1 MAPPATISQIHERYT
16 PVLANAA
23 QGAFG
28 KGASLAELPNQLDM
42 WQTTLLAPVSL
53 NGVGVH
59 SGAEVC
65 LTLRPAQANTGIVF
79 VRTDVDN
86 IEDAT
91 IPALTHNVCEVTLSS
106 KIGNHAGHVVGTVE
120 HLMAALAILRVD
132 NVIVEI
138 DGAEVPIMD
147 GSAAPFVE
155 AIERVGIKTLSA
167 TRRVIRILRPVRV
180 DAGDSY
186 CELLPDTQS
195 VFEAVIDF
203 ESSVIGRQ
211 SYSIT
216 LDGDNFDEAVTNA
229 RTFCLLSHI
238 EAMHSAGLA
247 LGGSVDNVVVVDDNK
262 DKLVNE
268 EGLRSENEFVQHKL
282 LDAIGDLYLLGLPM
296 IGRYRGYK
304 SGHALHNKL
313 LHKLFMEPD
322 VLELV
327 DLAHPQNIPPETSE
341 KILAAE

>member
-28 KGASLAELPNQLDM
+28 KGHSPVELPNQLGI
-42 WQTTLLAPVSL
+42 WQTTLLAPISF
-53 NGVGVH
+53 NGAGAH

-65 LTLRPAQANTGIVF
+65 LTLRPAQANTGVVF

-86 IEDAT
+86 IEDAI
-91 IPALTHNVCEVTLSS
+91 IPALTRNVCEVTLSS
-106 KIGNHAGHVVGTVE
+106 KIGSHAGHVVGTIE

-138 DGAEVPIMD
+138 DGAEVPLMD
-147 GSAAPFVE
+147 GSAEPFVE
-155 AIERVGIKTLSA
+155 SIERVGIKTLSA
-167 TRRVIRILRPVRV
+167 TRRVIRILRPVRA
-180 DAGDSY
+180 DIGDSY

-195 VFEAVIDF
+195 VFEAEIDF
-203 ESSVIGRQ
+203 ENKVIGRQ
-211 SYSIT
+211 SYRMT
-216 LDGDNFDEAVTNA
+216 LDGDNLDREVIRA
-229 RTFCLLSHI
+229 RTFCLLSNVAAHQR
-238 EAMHSAGLA
+238 AGLA
-247 LGGSVDNVVVVDDNK
+247 LGGSLDNVVVVDDNK
-262 DKLVNE
+262 NKVVNE
-268 EGLRSENEFVQHKL
+268 GGLRSEYEFVQHKL

-304 SGHALHNKL
+304 SGHALHDKL
-313 LHKLFMEPD
+313 LKKLFTEPD
-322 VLELV
+322 AFELV